1 MCYIT
6 SNLGMP
12 FAFLEEKD
20 GGNPSDTIF
29 RGRPMGPMVAGLF
42 AVLCLFAVITAKYL
56 TSAKLQSWRQRV
68 IESENEARKA
78 RGRMKAAE
86 NEKGVASRGV
96 NTQERKKK
104 TLERHIDKFRKELA
118 ELKS

>member
-1 MCYIT
+1 
-6 SNLGMP
+6 
-12 FAFLEEKD
+12 
-20 GGNPSDTIF
+20 
-29 RGRPMGPMVAGLF
+29 
-42 AVLCLFAVITAKYL
+42 
-56 TSAKLQSWRQRV
+56 
-68 IESENEARKA
+68 
-78 RGRMKAAE
+78 MKAAE